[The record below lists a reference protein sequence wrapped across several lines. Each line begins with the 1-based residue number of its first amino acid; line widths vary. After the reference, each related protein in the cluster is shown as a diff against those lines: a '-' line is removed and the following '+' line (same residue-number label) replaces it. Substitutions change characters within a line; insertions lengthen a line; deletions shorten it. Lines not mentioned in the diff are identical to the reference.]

1 MATAGSEEP
10 EPKPQLRGLIL
21 SIVITLCVGGL
32 IVGYGKWDS
41 SVHHDP
47 SFSVRLTEV
56 HGLDPARSPVIRPG
70 FNLELHVDNKGID
83 RTCKEEITVTVFY
96 GDMVVGWADVPDFC
110 VDKRSTAD
118 VNLKLS
124 HADVLLTD
132 TLRRR
137 LASELRSEE
146 LEFDVEMRMVIP
158 MGSDR
163 ECRADYCTSRQS
175 FRWCRAKPGQGYA
188 HCDLFQTRRV

>member
-1 MATAGSEEP
+1 MATAGSEP
-10 EPKPQLRGLIL
+10 EPKPQLR
-21 SIVITLCVGGL
+21 
-32 IVGYGKWDS
+32 
-41 SVHHDP
+41 
-47 SFSVRLTEV
+47 
-56 HGLDPARSPVIRPG
+56 ARSPVIRPG

-137 LASELRSEE
+137 LASGCDPRSWS
-146 LEFDVEMRMVIP
+146 LTWR
-158 MGSDR
+158 
-163 ECRADYCTSRQS
+163 
-175 FRWCRAKPGQGYA
+175 
-188 HCDLFQTRRV
+188 

>member
-1 MATAGSEEP
+1 MSHRSYLLAQKCRCQA
-10 EPKPQLRGLIL
+10 IL
-21 SIVITLCVGGL
+21 SNNVSFHPIPRKDVAQELL
-32 IVGYGKWDS
+32 ARYGKWDS

-47 SFSVRLTEV
+47 NFSVRLTEV
-56 HGLDPARSPVIRPG
+56 HSLDPARGPVIRPG
-70 FNLELHVDNKGID
+70 FNLELHVHNKGID
-83 RTCKEEITVTVFY
+83 KNCKEEITVTVFY
-96 GDMVVGWADVPDFC
+96 GDMVVGMADVPDFC

-137 LASELRSEE
+137 LVSELRSEE
-146 LEFDVEMRMVIP
+146 LEFDMEMRMVIP
-158 MGSDR
+158 MGSDW
-163 ECRADYCTSRQS
+163 ECRADYCTSTQS

-188 HCDLFQTRRV
+188 HCDFF